1 MRSPTS
7 LAALVLGTIL
17 AAPASAQIGRPL
29 PDTSK
34 VKDFTQTPA
43 QTFDDL
49 VGRTVLVE
57 FFAYW

>member
-1 MRSPTS
+1 MRFSTS
-7 LAALVLGTIL
+7 LAALFLSTLAVL
-17 AAPASAQIGRPL
+17 PASAQVGGPL

-43 QTFDDL
+43 RSFDDY
-49 VGRTVLVE
+49 VGRLVLVE